1 MFEGLEIKHKKI
13 LYLQSQSVE
22 AAPPLGT
29 ILGNLGVNTV
39 KFCEEFNKQTSKLP
53 SYFVIRVFISVY
65 ENRTFSFFSDDFSL
79 TYAIKALKFS
89 KIIKIWHFDRFNDKT
104 IFCVRLSDLL
114 LLLLFKFPGRSLRG
128 SFLVIFGVLRSMKIL
143 VEK

>member
-29 ILGNLGVNTV
+29 ILGNLGVNT
-39 KFCEEFNKQTSKLP
+39 
-53 SYFVIRVFISVY
+53 VIRVFISVY